1 MEISQHWIPR
11 EERRETAWNYLK
23 NSDDNFKNYKT
34 QWDKLFIHS
43 DNK

>member
-1 MEISQHWIPR
+1 MEISKHWIPK
-11 EERRETAWNYLK
+11 EEGRQTALNYLK

-34 QWDKLFIHS
+34 QRDKLFTHS